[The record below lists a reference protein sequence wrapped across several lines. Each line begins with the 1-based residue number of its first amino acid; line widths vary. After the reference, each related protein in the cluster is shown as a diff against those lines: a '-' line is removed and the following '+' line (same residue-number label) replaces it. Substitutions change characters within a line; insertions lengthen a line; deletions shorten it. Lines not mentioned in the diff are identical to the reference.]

1 MGKYIVIGFCI
12 LLIALA
18 LVLLVRTLCNMAKG
32 RCCEGCK
39 GCSQRQNCSSAND
52 SERHDHTK

>member
-18 LVLLVRTLCNMAKG
+18 LVLLVHTLRNMAKG

-39 GCSQRQNCSSAND
+39 GCSQRQNCSSANG
-52 SERHDHTK
+52 SERHDNTK